1 MKIDNS
7 TIKVGD
13 TVCIKAVTSSWVNK
27 PTISRYTAKVVK
39 VTSSRIYVEYVSNI
53 RGENVSRKVSFEY
66 RKTKR
71 LSSQDSIGMTVYY
84 LYKNEQELNGIEN
97 SLQKRADAKRELESV
112 LKNKLNSMTT
122 EQLKE
127 AIDYFNKIN

>member
-7 TIKVGD
+7 TINVGD

-27 PTISRYTAKVVK
+27 PTVSRYTAKVIK

-53 RGENVSRKVSFEY
+53 RGEKIIRKVSFEY

-84 LYKNEQELNGIEN
+84 LYKNEQELNAIEN

-112 LKNKLNSMTT
+112 LKSKLNNMTT
-122 EQLKE
+122 EQLNQ